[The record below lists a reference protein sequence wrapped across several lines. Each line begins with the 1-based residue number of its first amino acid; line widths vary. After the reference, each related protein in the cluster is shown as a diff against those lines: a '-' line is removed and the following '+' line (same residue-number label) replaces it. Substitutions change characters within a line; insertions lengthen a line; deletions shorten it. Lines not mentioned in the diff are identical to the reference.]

1 MLKPERTAPE
11 LEQAVDS
18 IRFESS
24 PREEHELEQAVV
36 VMLLVDRIKRGA
48 ELEKPLDAPVR
59 HHLPRLRGSLA
70 LHRLLRH
77 IGILCYAM
85 EAHQITCGIL
95 CYAMEAHQITC
106 GMACAVSCSAAR
118 YAVPCYGGI
127 QGYGMLCHAME
138 AHKITLWYAWKHKG
152 V

>member
-59 HHLPRLRGSLA
+59 HHLPRLLGSLA

-85 EAHQITCGIL
+85 EAHQITCG
-95 CYAMEAHQITC
+95 
-106 GMACAVSCSAAR
+106 MAYAVSCSAAR